1 MDGEPLDQSNY
12 TVKEGSTIVTL
23 QASYLNTLELGK
35 HTVCLLWTDGSA
47 STTFTIRANTSDNS
61 SNNQKQNDSNNHDSN
76 NHGSD
81 NHDSNNHDSASDDS
95 TLPSDIDRK
104 DDVPNTGDST
114 LIVWL
119 YF

>member
-35 HTVCLLWTDGSA
+35 HTVYLLWTDGSA
-47 STTFTIRANTSDNS
+47 STTFTIRAHISDNS
-61 SNNQKQNDSNNHDSN
+61 SNNQKQNSSN
-76 NHGSD
+76 

-95 TLPSDIDRK
+95 TLPSDIDKK